1 MSIVLRPIDENEF
14 EIVCEAETYDSWN
27 EEDRVLFYGQYQS
40 YLGHPVITQQVDAW
54 WCFDANE
61 FRQIADLLDA
71 NTVGV

>member
-27 EEDRVLFYGQYQS
+27 EEDRVLFYGQS
-40 YLGHPVITQQVDAW
+40 YLGRPVITRQVDAW
-54 WCFDANE
+54 WYFDAHE